1 MSKFDRSNS
10 QTGPK
15 MVAKG
20 LVILV
25 VILFIGSVGYMLIEG
40 WDFLD
45 SLYMTVITITTV
57 GFGEVREVTVLGR
70 VFTIFIIFFGIGI
83 IAYILGMVAQAMV
96 ELQVRS
102 IIGRRKLGKKMRSMK
117 NHYIICGYGR
127 IGKIIARELAANKM
141 PLVVIENDPEEKQ
154 TLENERTPY
163 ISDDAT
169 SEEVLMEAGVERAKG
184 LVSVVASD
192 ADNLFITITAR
203 GLNPKIFIL
212 ARADEEHTEKK
223 LLRAGANKVVMPYLI
238 GGHKMAQTLIKPAVT
253 DFIDFAVDNREMG
266 LEMGE
271 LVVSEKSRLNGATLV
286 DSGIR
291 QEMDV
296 IIVAIRTKEGE
307 MRFNPSSQTRIE
319 AGDTL
324 ISLGKS
330 HDLEK
335 LGSILSGK

>member
-1 MSKFDRSNS
+1 MVKLDSDISPASHK
-10 QTGPK
+10 K
-15 MVAKG
+15 VAKG
-20 LVILV
+20 FVILV
-25 VILFIGSVGYMLIEG
+25 VILFIGSLGYMSIEG
-40 WDFLD
+40 WGFLD

-57 GFGEVREVTVLGR
+57 GFGEVREVTVIGR

-102 IIGRRKLGKKMRSMK
+102 IFGRRKLGLKIRSIK
-117 NHYIICGYGR
+117 NHYIICGFGR
-127 IGKIIARELAANKM
+127 IGKIITRELKANDM
-141 PLVVIENDPEEKQ
+141 PMVVIDNDPEEK
-154 TLENERTPY
+154 EIFEAEDIPY
-163 ISDDAT
+163 LVDDAT
-169 SEEVLMEAGVERAKG
+169 SEEVLLEAGVERARG

-203 GLNPKIFIL
+203 GLNPKLFIL

-238 GGHKMAQTLIKPAVT
+238 GGYKMAQTIIKPAVT

-266 LEMGE
+266 LEMEE

-291 QEMDV
+291 KEMDV

-324 ISLGKS
+324 SLGKS

-335 LGSILSGK
+335 LAGILSGK